1 MLPVISISEST
12 YFSHSLHR
20 HMNSS
25 LFLLPL
31 IYQNNLSASSLCFPS
46 TKAGAPT
53 VGWRWH
59 LRWDS
64 GTDEIPAASE
74 TVGNL
79 TPTTPLP
86 DSDPLRGS
94 PSALGVK
101 CKLPIQVFTFL
112 DPLPATEPSR
122 LICSSAPPKVTQT
135 N

>member
-1 MLPVISISEST
+1 
-12 YFSHSLHR
+12 
-20 HMNSS
+20 MNSS
-25 LFLLPL
+25 LFLSPL
-31 IYQNNLSASSLCFPS
+31 IYQNNLSPSSLRFPS

-53 VGWRWH
+53 VGWHWH
-59 LRWDS
+59 LHWDS
-64 GTDEIPAASE
+64 GTDEILAASE

-79 TPTTPLP
+79 TLTKPLP

-94 PSALGVK
+94 PSALRVK